1 VAERHV
7 GGAVSD
13 LTPLAV
19 IAVALGGAAVVAVLE
34 QLVAG
39 LRPAPLALARA
50 AASTLRQPLSQPD
63 IRDRWLFHM
72 APGLLLLAAVGALA
86 FVPWAPGFR
95 GVDLS
100 TGGIA
105 FAAALAY
112 VTPAIFMA
120 GWGAGRPLAVVGG
133 FRWLALML
141 AYAMPVAM
149 VVTAVA
155 APAESLR
162 VTDIVDAQRT
172 VPTALAQPL
181 ALALWLPAVAA
192 VCFLPPFD
200 LPQAGSELGGGA
212 FSEYRG
218 LDAALVALAQRVL
231 LVAVSGMTA
240 ALFLAGWHG
249 PLLPDAAWMALK
261 TLAVAALL
269 LWAGRHLPRLETDRV
284 LAWAWKAAN
293 PLAILA
299 IGWAGLITLVFY
311 E

>member
-1 VAERHV
+1 MSNV
-7 GGAVSD
+7 
-13 LTPLAV
+13 TPLAV
-19 IAVALGGAAVVAVLE
+19 LAVALGGAAAVGLLE

-39 LRPAPLALARA
+39 LRPAPVALARA
-50 AASTLRQPLSQPD
+50 AATTLRQPLNRPD
-63 IRDRWLFHM
+63 VRDGWLFHM

-95 GVDLS
+95 GIDIS
-100 TGGIA
+100 TGAIA

-141 AYAMPVAM
+141 AYAMPLAM
-149 VVTAVA
+149 VITAVA
-155 APAESLR
+155 APAGSLR
-162 VTDIVDAQRT
+162 PADIVEVQHA
-172 VPTALAQPL
+172 VPMALVQPL
-181 ALALWLPAVAA
+181 SLALWLPAVLA

-200 LPQAGSELGGGA
+200 LPQADGELGGGA
-212 FSEYRG
+212 FAEYRG

-240 ALFLAGWHG
+240 TLFLSGWHG
-249 PLLPDAAWMALK
+249 PLLPPALWMALK

-269 LWAGRHLPRLETDRV
+269 LWAGRQVPRLEIDRV
-284 LAWAWKAAN
+284 ASLAWKVAN

-299 IGWAGLITLVFY
+299 IVIAGLITLLFY
-311 E
+311 R

>member
-1 VAERHV
+1 
-7 GGAVSD
+7 VSD
-13 LTPLAV
+13 FTPLA
-19 IAVALGGAAVVAVLE
+19 ILALALGGAAVIAMLE
-34 QLVAG
+34 QLIAG
-39 LRPAPLALARA
+39 QRPAPVAIGRSVAV
-50 AASTLRQPLSQPD
+50 TLRQPLARPD
-63 IRDRWLFHM
+63 VRDGWLYHM

-105 FAAALAY
+105 FPAALAY

-141 AYAMPVAM
+141 AYAMPLAM

-155 APAESLR
+155 APAGSLR
-162 VTDIVDAQRT
+162 PADIVEVQHA
-172 VPTALAQPL
+172 VPMALVQPL
-181 ALALWLPAVAA
+181 ALAIWLPAAMA

-200 LPQAGSELGGGA
+200 LPQADGELGGGA
-212 FSEYRG
+212 FSQYRG

-231 LVAVSGMTA
+231 LLGVSGMTA
-240 ALFLAGWHG
+240 TLFLSGWHG
-249 PLLPDAAWMALK
+249 PLLPPALWMALK
-261 TLAVAALL
+261 TAAVAALL
-269 LWAGRHLPRLETDRV
+269 LWAGRRVPRLEVDRV
-284 LAWAWKAAN
+284 ASLAWKVAN

-299 IGWAGLITLVFY
+299 IVIAGLITLLFY
-311 E
+311 R